1 MIEVRG
7 LHKRFGKFHALR
19 GIDFDVP
26 RGALCGFIGPNGAGK
41 TTTMRILAT
50 LELPSAGS
58 VRIAGLDSTRAVE
71 QVRRLM
77 GYMPDYY
84 GTYPDLTAGEY
95 LDFFA
100 RAQHVPSARR
110 PTRLRE
116 VIDFVEIEPLLTRP
130 VEGLSKGQRQRL
142 SLARALLSD
151 PELLILDEPA
161 AGLDPRA
168 RVDLRELL
176 KLLAAQGKTVFI
188 SSHILSELS
197 DLVNWV
203 VIIDQGQIRFAGR
216 PDMTQP
222 DERKP
227 TAYEIELCS
236 DATLAQRFL
245 MEQPGMLAVDAV
257 ERGLIFQLDAHQLAV
272 EDLIVSMVQAGVR
285 FRQLQRRQDDLEAIF
300 MRVVSRRSDAPAS

>member
-7 LHKRFGKFHALR
+7 LHKRFGGFRALR
-19 GIDFDVP
+19 GLDFDVP

-41 TTTMRILAT
+41 STTMRILAT
-50 LELPSAGS
+50 LELPNAGS
-58 VRIAGLDSTRAVE
+58 VRIAGLDIAREVE
-71 QVRRLM
+71 EARRLI

-100 RAQHVPSARR
+100 RAQHVPSRLRAQ
-110 PTRLRE
+110 RLRE
-116 VIDFVEIEPLLTRP
+116 VIDFVEVNALLLQP

-151 PELLILDEPA
+151 PQLLILDEPA

-176 KLLAAQGKTVFI
+176 KVLAARGKTVFI

-197 DLVNWV
+197 DLVDWV
-203 VIIDQGQIRFAGR
+203 VIIDQGQIRYSGR

-222 DERKP
+222 DERKLA
-227 TAYEIELCS
+227 AYEIELCS
-236 DATLAQRFL
+236 DASLAQRFL
-245 MEQPGMLAVDAV
+245 LEQPGMLAVDAV

-272 EDLIVSMVQAGVR
+272 EDLIVNMVQAGVR

-300 MRVVSRRSDAPAS
+300 MRVVSRRSDAPAG